1 MSRYASILLLLSIAT
16 IACTPRST
24 HKAVQAQLETCS
36 EDLERTRADAVA
48 WRDRLDTW
56 EHQIGLRLKEQEAAT
71 AMSLDTIQLKFN
83 EIRSAVPQVIESEV
97 GGQIDEVERLLIAG
111 FRDLSKGNQSL
122 QQQLEDTRLLL
133 SEARTE
139 LQTGNQLARS
149 AQSER
154 REIRGQIS
162 GLTSETAA
170 LINRIHE
177 FDRTR
182 LQCKS
187 CPEYLDLRKRKI
199 ADIAEFHN
207 AIVDHLSRLQSS
219 MVGPVAGDET
229 GSTGSSEE
237 VGP

>member
-1 MSRYASILLLLSIAT
+1 
-16 IACTPRST
+16 
-24 HKAVQAQLETCS
+24 
-36 EDLERTRADAVA
+36 LERTRTEALA

-56 EHQIGLRLKEQEAAT
+56 EHQIGLRLQEQEAAT

-83 EIRSAVPQVIESEV
+83 EIRSAVPQVIETEV
-97 GGQIDEVERLLIAG
+97 GGQIDEVESLLIAG
-111 FRDLSKGNQSL
+111 FRDLSRGNQSL

-133 SEARTE
+133 TDARSE
-139 LQTGNQLARS
+139 LQTGNQLARD

-162 GLTSETAA
+162 GLASETAA
-170 LINRIHE
+170 LVSRIHE

-182 LQCKS
+182 LQCNT

-207 AIVDHLSRLQSS
+207 DIVQHLSVLQGN
-219 MVGPVAGDET
+219 MIGPVD
-229 GSTGSSEE
+229 SSEE
-237 VGP
+237 APSENEDGG